1 MNKIYRMTEDLLRI
15 RGRYEKS
22 ENLVRIRNLKKQA
35 MRIVPLKEEV
45 IKNLEHSI
53 DSKCFI

>member
-1 MNKIYRMTEDLLRI
+1 MTEDTLRI

-45 IKNLEHSI
+45 IKNLEHSN